1 VHAIVDGCNAFGIP
15 VEGMHT
21 ETGPG
26 VYETAVRYDDLERA
40 GDAAALFKTAVKEIC
55 ARRGLTACFMAKWD
69 ARLPGCS
76 GHLHASL
83 WSLDGARNLFADPAG
98 TWGTSDALRWFVGG
112 QLALMPELT
121 ALHWP
126 TINSY
131 KRSVENTW
139 APTTATW
146 GRENRTCAIRVIGD
160 SEKSTRIEYRQP
172 GADANPFVSISASLA
187 AGLWGI
193 ANQVEPPAPCAANG
207 YAAAAAPLPR
217 TLKEATELL
226 KRSDAAREL
235 LGEGFVDH
243 FVRTREWE
251 VRRFERAV
259 TTWELERYL
268 EII

>member
-1 VHAIVDGCNAFGIP
+1 VQ
-15 VEGMHT
+15 
-21 ETGPG
+21 
-26 VYETAVRYDDLERA
+26 YDDLERA
-40 GDAAALFKTAVKEIC
+40 ADASALFKTAVKEIC
-55 ARRGLTACFMAKWD
+55 ARHGVTACFMAKWN

-76 GHLHASL
+76 GHLHESL
-83 WSLDGARNLFADPAG
+83 WDLAGGRNAFHDPARPTG
-98 TWGTSDALRWFVGG
+98 ASDVLRHYVGG
-112 QLALMPELT
+112 QLAFMPELT
-121 ALHWP
+121 ALYWP
-126 TINSY
+126 TVNSY

-160 SEKSTRIEYRQP
+160 SPKSMRIEYRQP
-172 GADANPFVSISASLA
+172 GADVNPYVAMAASLA

-193 ANQVEPPAPCAANG
+193 EHEVEPPPACDGNG
-207 YAAAAAPLPR
+207 YAANAAPLPR
-217 TLKEATELL
+217 CLKDAVELL
-226 KRSDAAREL
+226 KRSERARAL

-251 VRRFERAV
+251 VRQHERAV